1 MDFSEL
7 NRLSSG
13 FILSRII
20 QVAVTTGIFDKIEA
34 RGTTSEEVASC
45 INTSPRAT
53 ELFLNA
59 LVAIRLLS
67 KESGKYF
74 NTAISRTYLVKNSPK
89 YFGGMIVFEH
99 NLWDMWGKLEESVRT
114 GMPSRKPDMFQNTED
129 ETEKFILAMHS
140 LVKARGDAE
149 VVSHLL
155 DLGWANS
162 LIDIGSGP
170 GTYPIEFIKKY
181 PQLAITI
188 FDLPGTLRVTRKVL
202 EEEHMIG
209 QISLFEGD
217 YRKTK
222 IPDGFDVAFLSNI
235 IHSED
240 ETTNQDLMKNIYE
253 ALNTGGLLVIKDHIL
268 NEDLTS
274 PAVGAIFSI
283 TMLLATNGRDY
294 SFKEVSRWLEKAGF
308 KYIEW
313 KQLSNTLESSLITA
327 RK

>member
-13 FILSRII
+13 FIVSRII
-20 QVAVTTGIFDKIEA
+20 QVAVRTGIFDKIET
-34 RGTTSEEVASC
+34 RGSTSEEVASF
-45 INTSPRAT
+45 ISTNPRAT

-59 LVAIRLLS
+59 LVAISLLS
-67 KESGKYF
+67 KESEKYF
-74 NTAISRTYLVKNSPK
+74 NTEISRTYLVKNSSK
-89 YFGGMIVFEH
+89 YFGGMIIFEH
-99 NLWDMWGKLEESVRT
+99 NLWDVWGKLEESVRT
-114 GMPSRKPDMFQNTED
+114 GMPSRKPDMFQNKED
-129 ETEKFILAMHS
+129 ETENFILAMHS
-140 LVKARGDAE
+140 LVRARGDAE
-149 VVSHLL
+149 VVSDLL
-155 DLGWANS
+155 DLRWANS

-170 GTYPIEFIKKY
+170 GTYPIEFMNRY
-181 PQLAITI
+181 PKLKITI
-188 FDLPGTLRVTRKVL
+188 FDLPGTLGVTRKIL
-202 EEEHMIG
+202 EKEHKIG
-209 QISLFEGD
+209 QITLFEGD
-217 YRKTK
+217 YKKNK
-222 IPDGFDVAFLSNI
+222 IPKGFDVAFLSNI

-240 ETTNQDLMKNIYE
+240 EDTNQSLMKNIYE

-294 SFKEVSRWLEKAGF
+294 SFKEVSKWLDNAGF

-313 KQLSNTLESSLITA
+313 KQLPKPLESSLVTA

>member
-1 MDFSEL
+1 
-7 NRLSSG
+7 
-13 FILSRII
+13 FIVSRII
-20 QVAVTTGIFDKIEA
+20 QVAVRIGMFDKIET
-34 RGTTSEEVASC
+34 RGSTSQKVASS
-45 INTSPRAT
+45 IDANPRAT

-67 KESGKYF
+67 NECGKYF
-74 NTAISRTYLVKNSPK
+74 NTEISKTYLVKDSPK
-89 YFGGMIVFEH
+89 YFGGMIIFEH
-99 NLWDMWGKLEESVRT
+99 NLWDMWGNLEDSVRT
-114 GMPSRKPDMFQNTED
+114 GMPRREPDMFQIKED

-140 LVKARGDAE
+140 LVRARGDAE
-149 VVSHLL
+149 VISGLL
-155 DLGWANS
+155 DLSWASS

-181 PQLAITI
+181 PKLKITI
-188 FDLPGTLRVTRKVL
+188 FDLPGTLSVTRKIL
-202 EEEHMIG
+202 EKEDKID
-209 QISLFEGD
+209 QITLFEGD
-217 YRKTK
+217 YKKNR

-240 ETTNQDLMKNIYE
+240 EKTNQTLMKNIYE
-253 ALNTGGLLVIKDHIL
+253 ALKTGGLLVIKDHIL

-294 SFKEVSRWLEKAGF
+294 SFNEVSTWLEDAGF
-308 KYIEW
+308 KSIEW
-313 KQLSNTLESSLITA
+313 EKLPKPLDSSMITA

>member
-20 QVAVTTGIFDKIEA
+20 QVAARIGIFDKIEA

-74 NTAISRTYLVKNSPK
+74 NTAISRNYLVKNSPK

-202 EEEHMIG
+202 EEEHKIG

>member
-1 MDFSEL
+1 MDFIEL

-34 RGTTSEEVASC
+34 PGTTSEEVASC

-114 GMPSRKPDMFQNTED
+114 GKPSRKPDMFQNTED

-202 EEEHMIG
+202 EEEHKIG

-253 ALNTGGLLVIKDHIL
+253 GLNTGGLLVIKDHIL

>member
-1 MDFSEL
+1 MEFSEL

-20 QVAVTTGIFDKIEA
+20 QVAVRIGIFEKIEV
-34 RGTTSEEVASC
+34 RGSTSEEVASC
-45 INTSPRAT
+45 INSSPRAT

-59 LVAIRLLS
+59 LVAMRLLS
-67 KESGKYF
+67 KVSGKYF
-74 NTAISRTYLVKNSPK
+74 NTAISRTYLVKISPK
-89 YFGGMIVFEH
+89 YFGGMIMFEH

-155 DLGWANS
+155 DLTWANS

-170 GTYPIEFIKKY
+170 GTYPIEFMKRY

-188 FDLPGTLRVTRKVL
+188 FDLPGTLRITRKVL
-202 EEEHMIG
+202 EEEHKIG
-209 QISLFEGD
+209 QITLFEGD
-217 YRKTK
+217 YRKNK
-222 IPDGFDVAFLSNI
+222 IPEGFDVAFLSNI

-240 ETTNQDLMKNIYE
+240 ETTNQDLMKNIYR

-294 SFKEVSRWLEKAGF
+294 SFKEVSTWLEKAGF
-308 KYIEW
+308 KHIEW
-313 KQLSNTLESSLITA
+313 KKLSNTLESSLITV

>member
-20 QVAVTTGIFDKIEA
+20 QVAVRLGIFDRIET
-34 RGTTSEEVASC
+34 RGSTSEEISSW
-45 INTSPRAT
+45 INTNPRAT

-74 NTAISRTYLVKNSPK
+74 NTEISRNYLVKNSPK
-89 YFGGMIVFEH
+89 YFGGMIEFEH
-99 NLWDMWGKLEESVRT
+99 NLWDLWGKLEESVRT
-114 GMPSRKPDMFQNTED
+114 GKPSKKPDMFQDTED
-129 ETEKFILAMHS
+129 ETERFILAMHS

-149 VVSHLL
+149 IVSNLL
-155 DLGWANS
+155 DLRWAKS

-170 GTYPIEFIKKY
+170 GTYPIEFIKKF
-181 PQLAITI
+181 PQLQITI
-188 FDLPGTLRVTRKVL
+188 FDLPGTLSVTRKVL
-202 EEEHMIG
+202 EKEHKTG
-209 QISLFEGD
+209 QISIREGD
-217 YRKTK
+217 YRKNK
-222 IPDGFDVAFLSNI
+222 IPKGFDVAFLSNI
-235 IHSED
+235 IHSEN

-253 ALNTGGLLVIKDHIL
+253 ALNSEGLLVIKDHIL

-274 PAVGAIFSI
+274 PAVGAVFSI

-294 SFKEVSRWLEKAGF
+294 SFNEVSTWLEEAGF
-308 KYIEW
+308 KCIEW
-313 KQLSNTLESSLITA
+313 KQLSNPLESSLVTA

>member
-13 FILSRII
+13 FIVSRII
-20 QVAVTTGIFDKIEA
+20 QVAVRIGIFDKIQT
-34 RGTTSEEVASC
+34 GGSTSEEVASS
-45 INTSPRAT
+45 IDTSPRAT

-67 KESGKYF
+67 KESRKYF
-74 NTAISRTYLVKNSPK
+74 NTEITRTYLVKDSPK
-89 YFGGMIVFEH
+89 YFGGMIVFED
-99 NLWDMWGKLEESVRT
+99 NLWNTWGKLEQSVRT
-114 GMPSRKPDMFQNTED
+114 GMPARKPDMFQSKQD
-129 ETEKFILAMHS
+129 ETEKFILAMQS

-149 VVSHLL
+149 VVSDLL
-155 DLGWANS
+155 DLTWANS

-170 GTYPIEFIKKY
+170 GTYPIEFIRKH
-181 PQLAITI
+181 PRLEITI
-188 FDLPGTLRVTRKVL
+188 FDLPATLSVTRKVL
-202 EEEHMIG
+202 EDEHMIG
-209 QISLFEGD
+209 QITLFEGD
-217 YRKTK
+217 YRKNK
-222 IPDGFDVAFLSNI
+222 IPHGFDVAFLSNI

-240 ETTNQDLMKNIYE
+240 EDTNQYLMKSIYE
-253 ALNTGGLLVIKDHIL
+253 ALNTGGMLVIKDHIL

-283 TMLLATNGRDY
+283 TMLLSTNGRDY

-313 KQLSNTLESSLITA
+313 KQLPNPLESSLITA

>member
-7 NRLSSG
+7 NRLSRG

-20 QVAVTTGIFDKIEA
+20 QVAVRLEIFDKIET
-34 RGTTSEEVASC
+34 RGSTSEEIASC
-45 INTSPRAT
+45 INTNPRAT

-59 LVAIRLLS
+59 LVAISLLS
-67 KESGKYF
+67 KKSEKYF
-74 NTAISRTYLVKNSPK
+74 NTEISRTYLVKKSPK
-89 YFGGMIVFEH
+89 YFGGMIAFEH

-114 GMPSRKPDMFQNTED
+114 GNPSRRPDMFQNSEA

-140 LVKARGDAE
+140 LVNARGDAE

-155 DLGWANS
+155 DLRWAKS

-188 FDLPGTLRVTRKVL
+188 FDLPGTLTVTRKVL
-202 EEEHMIG
+202 EKEYKTG
-209 QISLFEGD
+209 QISIAEGD
-217 YRKTK
+217 YRKDK
-222 IPDGFDVAFLSNI
+222 IPEGFDVAFLSNI
-235 IHSED
+235 IHSE
-240 ETTNQDLMKNIYE
+240 EEKTNQDLMKNIYE
-253 ALNTGGLLVIKDHIL
+253 ALNTGGVLVIKDHIL

-283 TMLLATNGRDY
+283 AMLLATNGRDY
-294 SFKEVSRWLEKAGF
+294 SFKEVSTWLENAGF
-308 KYIEW
+308 KSIEW
-313 KQLSNTLESSLITA
+313 KKLSNSLESSMITA

>member
-7 NRLSSG
+7 NRLTSG
-13 FILSRII
+13 FIVSRII
-20 QVAVTTGIFDKIEA
+20 QVAVSIGIFDKIETL
-34 RGTTSEEVASC
+34 GSTSEKVASS

-59 LVAIRLLS
+59 LVALRLLS

-74 NTAISRTYLVKNSPK
+74 NTEISRTYLVKNSRK
-89 YFGGMIVFEH
+89 YLGGMIIFEH

-114 GMPSRKPDMFQNTED
+114 GMPSRNPDMFQSTED
-129 ETEKFILAMHS
+129 ETERFILAMHS

-155 DLGWANS
+155 DLRWAKS

-170 GTYPIEFIKKY
+170 GTYPIEFMKKY

-188 FDLPGTLRVTRKVL
+188 FDLPGTLCVTRKVL
-202 EEEHMIG
+202 EEEHKIG

-217 YRKTK
+217 YRKDK

-240 ETTNQDLMKNIYE
+240 ESTNQDLMINIYE
-253 ALNTGGLLVIKDHIL
+253 ALNAGGLLVIKDHIL
-268 NEDLTS
+268 NEDLTI
-274 PAVGAIFSI
+274 PAVGAVFSI
-283 TMLLATNGRDY
+283 TMLLMTNGRDY
-294 SFKEVSRWLEKAGF
+294 SFKEVSKWLEKAGF
-308 KYIEW
+308 KYIER
-313 KQLSNTLESSLITA
+313 KQLPNPLESSLITA

>member
-20 QVAVTTGIFDKIEA
+20 QVAARIGIFDKIEA

-74 NTAISRTYLVKNSPK
+74 NTAISRNYLVKNSPK

-181 PQLAITI
+181 PQLAITV

>member
-1 MDFSEL
+1 MEFSEL

-20 QVAVTTGIFDKIEA
+20 QVAVRIGIFEKIEV
-34 RGTTSEEVASC
+34 RGSTSEEVASC
-45 INTSPRAT
+45 INSSPRAT

-59 LVAIRLLS
+59 LVAMRLLS
-67 KESGKYF
+67 KVSGKYF
-74 NTAISRTYLVKNSPK
+74 NTAISRTYLVKISPK
-89 YFGGMIVFEH
+89 YFGGMIMFEH

-114 GMPSRKPDMFQNTED
+114 GMPIRKPDMFQNTED

-155 DLGWANS
+155 DLTWANS

-170 GTYPIEFIKKY
+170 GTYPIEFMKRY

-202 EEEHMIG
+202 EEEHKIG
-209 QISLFEGD
+209 QITLFEGD
-217 YRKTK
+217 YRKNK
-222 IPDGFDVAFLSNI
+222 IPEGFDVAFLSNI

-240 ETTNQDLMKNIYE
+240 ETTNQDLMKNIYR

-294 SFKEVSRWLEKAGF
+294 SFKEVSTWLEKAGF
-308 KYIEW
+308 KHIEW
-313 KQLSNTLESSLITA
+313 KKLSNTLESSLITV

>member
-20 QVAVTTGIFDKIEA
+20 QVAVRIGIFDKIEA

-89 YFGGMIVFEH
+89 YFGGMIIFEH

-155 DLGWANS
+155 DLAWANS

-202 EEEHMIG
+202 EEEHKIG

-217 YRKTK
+217 YRKNK

-253 ALNTGGLLVIKDHIL
+253 ALNVGGLLVIKDHIL

-294 SFKEVSRWLEKAGF
+294 SFKEVSTWLEKAGF

>member
-7 NRLSSG
+7 NRLSGG

-20 QVAVTTGIFDKIEA
+20 QVAVRIGIFDKIEA
-34 RGTTSEEVASC
+34 RGTTSEEVASS

-89 YFGGMIVFEH
+89 YFGGMIIFEH

-202 EEEHMIG
+202 EEEHKIG

-217 YRKTK
+217 YRKNK

-253 ALNTGGLLVIKDHIL
+253 ALNTGGLLIIKDHIL
-268 NEDLTS
+268 NEDLTI

-294 SFKEVSRWLEKAGF
+294 SFKEVSTWLEKAGF

>member
-13 FILSRII
+13 FIASRII
-20 QVAVTTGIFDKIEA
+20 QVAVTIGIFDAIEA
-34 RGTTSEEVASC
+34 LGSTTAEIASS

-74 NTAISRTYLVKNSPK
+74 NTEITRTYLVKESPR
-89 YFGGMIVFEH
+89 YFGGMIIFEQ
-99 NLWDMWGKLEESVRT
+99 NLWNTWGRLEQSLRT
-114 GMPSRKPDMFQNTED
+114 GMPARRPDMFQSKED

-140 LVKARGDAE
+140 LVRARGDAE
-149 VVSHLL
+149 IVTDLL
-155 DLGWANS
+155 DLTWANS
-162 LIDIGSGP
+162 MIDIGSGP
-170 GTYPIEFIKKY
+170 GTYPIEFTKKY
-181 PQLAITI
+181 PKLEITI
-188 FDLPGTLRVTRKVL
+188 FDLPGTLSITRKIL
-202 EEEHMIG
+202 EEESSTGRIR
-209 QISLFEGD
+209 LFEGD
-217 YRKTK
+217 YRKNK
-222 IPDGFDVAFLSNI
+222 IPHGFDVAFLSNI

-240 ETTNQDLMKNIYE
+240 ESTNQHLMKSIYE
-253 ALNTGGLLVIKDHIL
+253 ALNTGGMLVIKDHIL

-294 SFKEVSRWLEKAGF
+294 SFKEVSKWLEKAGF

-313 KQLSNTLESSLITA
+313 KRLPNPLESSLITA